1 MLQALLHVGA
11 LSLTLYA
18 GPSTLALC
26 NIAAR
31 IELPESGLVL
41 EVADSSVANGGR
53 GLFIRVTDGA
63 TVTLDRGSPLCGY
76 AEGAMEKVPDEAG
89 GKTVAFHLRSPDASV
104 FFEGQ
109 LRTVREL
116 LDTSDV
122 DSVVGHVA
130 VRDSESGE
138 LTGLQLLDD
147 QQQFFVPRA
156 EQPSP
161 PSIMTLGQMAN
172 DLAVGGTDPS
182 SEYLERSTQENA
194 LILVQRLERD
204 PDAHTQLR
212 PSRPISTLARTVTFG
227 NAAPME
233 LGCEYGGRYWRGV
246 RGQAR

>member
-1 MLQALLHVGA
+1 MLQALLHVGS

-18 GPSTLALC
+18 GPSTPALC
-26 NIAAR
+26 NVAAS

-41 EVADSSVANGGR
+41 EVADSLVANGGR

-76 AEGAMEKVPDEAG
+76 AEGEMEKVPDEAG

-104 FFEGQ
+104 FFEGH
-109 LRTVREL
+109 LRSVREL
-116 LDTSDV
+116 LDTPDV
-122 DSVVGHVA
+122 DSIVGHVA

-161 PSIMTLGQMAN
+161 PSIMTLGQMATISRW
-172 DLAVGGTDPS
+172 VG
-182 SEYLERSTQENA
+182 RARAST
-194 LILVQRLERD
+194 
-204 PDAHTQLR
+204 
-212 PSRPISTLARTVTFG
+212 
-227 NAAPME
+227 
-233 LGCEYGGRYWRGV
+233 WRGRPKRTPSFSSSGWSATRTSPRNCGRLGQSPPW
-246 RGQAR
+246 RGP

>member
-1 MLQALLHVGA
+1 MLQTLLHVGA

-18 GPSTLALC
+18 GTSTPALC
-26 NIAAR
+26 NVAAS

-41 EVADSSVANGGR
+41 EVADSLVANGGR

-76 AEGAMEKVPDEAG
+76 AEGEMEKVPDEAG

-109 LRTVREL
+109 LRSVREL
-116 LDTSDV
+116 LDRSDV

-130 VRDSESGE
+130 VRDSKSGE

-172 DLAVGGTDPS
+172 DLAVGGTGA
-182 SEYLERSTQENA
+182 SEYLERSTRDNA

-204 PDAHTQLR
+204 PDAPTQLR

-227 NAAPME
+227 NEAPME
-233 LGCEYGGRYWRGV
+233 LGCEYGGRYWRG
-246 RGQAR
+246 QAS